1 MKNIESMN
9 PVDDLLQRSLKFGRA
24 LSESDGRMRD
34 AYETEYGENYSPACF
49 SVVAAAA
56 WRLHKRPEDLAW
68 AFRWGHRAAAIMRE
82 SPYLREYMLG
92 YTALIFTLLDPGP
105 ELERLRQD
113 FVASSQPEEP
123 LSPLGHILALQL
135 VGDVLCPRNPASLER
150 ADRILTLLEELWTP
164 AGFPED
170 RKERDDGSIPHAYL
184 TVACLIIFL
193 LAQPASDAARK
204 LQPRIEALI
213 RRACDWFYR
222 ANGPAMV
229 AVQAN
234 RSYNQLWTYPLYALL
249 AYVHRGTQAASVIE
263 QCLAVVTRTTGNLKR
278 PNFLPTGLS
287 PFASAGN
294 EPYNRVNNDIGA
306 GGVGWALLALLQ
318 ANGFKGLAPQ
328 APAPDP
334 VFVDADAGYA
344 FYHSGK
350 NGAALALRQHKWHY
364 HLPLQP
370 AWLVLDGATAP
381 FIGAKRAGMNHPL
394 AALIP
399 EPARINPWLEPYFGV
414 LAATKTGIYHRMDE
428 PVNSLP
434 KNIFQATLRPAG
446 AAAMA
451 NAARVSVQVAGEAD
465 GMAFTYRL
473 SGEIPEE
480 PWLSVP
486 VLLWDGIRE
495 LGYRIKGATVEM
507 EWAGHKYA
515 LTAAALADAAEGNPA
530 AARLTQTWLLRRE
543 RFNQTGFG
551 VTGNFALALGPV
563 RAVRV
568 TARKHF
574 P

>member
-1 MKNIESMN
+1 MN
-9 PVDDLLQRSLKFGRA
+9 PVTDLLQRSLQFARG
-24 LSESDGRMRD
+24 LSEPDGRMRD
-34 AYETEYGENYSPACF
+34 PYETEYGENYSPACF

-56 WRLHKRPEDLAW
+56 WRLHKRPEDREW

-92 YTALIFTLLDPGP
+92 YTALVFTLLDPSP

-113 FVASSQPEEP
+113 FVASSQPEEA

-135 VGDVLCPRNPASLER
+135 VGDVLCPRNSASSER
-150 ADRILTLLEELWTP
+150 AEQILTLLEELWTP

-184 TVACLIIFL
+184 TVSCLIIFL
-193 LAQPASDAARK
+193 LAKPASESARK

-213 RRACDWFYR
+213 RRACDWFYQ
-222 ANGPAMV
+222 ANGPAIF

-249 AYVHRGTQAASVIE
+249 AYVHRGAQAAPVIE
-263 QCLAVVTRTTGNLKR
+263 QCLAVVTRTTGNLAR
-278 PNFLPTGLS
+278 PNFLPTALS
-287 PFASAGN
+287 PYASAGN

-306 GGVGWALLALLQ
+306 GGVGWALLAVLQ
-318 ANGFKGLAPQ
+318 AGGFKGLAPQ
-328 APAPDP
+328 SPAPKP

-344 FYHSGK
+344 FFHSEK
-350 NGAALALRQHKWHY
+350 NGTALVLRQHKWHY

-370 AWLVLDGATAP
+370 TWLVLDGATVP
-381 FIGAKRAGMNHPL
+381 FVGAKRAGVNHPL
-394 AALIP
+394 TALIS

-414 LAATKTGIYHRMDE
+414 LAATKAGIYHRMAE

-434 KNIFQATLRPAG
+434 ENVFQAALQPAG
-446 AAAMA
+446 AATAL
-451 NAARVSVQVAGEAD
+451 AALVSVQVVPEAD
-465 GMAFTYRL
+465 GIVFTYRL
-473 SGEIPEE
+473 SGEPIEE
-480 PWLSVP
+480 MWLSIP
-486 VLLWDGIRE
+486 TLLWDGAHE
-495 LGYRIKGATVEM
+495 LGYRIKGATVEL

-515 LTAAALADAAEGNPA
+515 LTAKALADAAGGNPGSA
-530 AARLTQTWLLRRE
+530 GLMQSWLLRRE
-543 RFNQTGFG
+543 RFNHTGFG
-551 VTGNFALALGPV
+551 VTGNFALALGQV

-568 TARKHF
+568 KIRKHS

>member
-1 MKNIESMN
+1 MN
-9 PVDDLLQRSLKFGRA
+9 PVTDLLQRSLQFARG
-24 LSESDGRMRD
+24 LSEADGRMRD
-34 AYETEYGENYSPACF
+34 PYETEYGENYSPACF

-56 WRLHKRPEDLAW
+56 WRLEKRPEDLEW

-92 YTALIFTLLDPGP
+92 YTALVFTLLDPSP

-135 VGDVLCPRNPASLER
+135 VGDVLCPRSPASLER

-184 TVACLIIFL
+184 TVACLVIFL
-193 LAQPASDAARK
+193 LAKPASASAEK

-213 RRACDWFYR
+213 RRACEWFYR
-222 ANGPAMV
+222 ANGPAMF

-249 AYVHRGTQAASVIE
+249 AYVHRGAQAASAVE
-263 QCLAVVTRTTGNLKR
+263 QCLAVVTRATGNLAR

-287 PFASAGN
+287 PYASAGN

-306 GGVGWALLALLQ
+306 GGVGWALLAVLQ
-318 ANGFKGLAPQ
+318 AGGFKGLAPQ
-328 APAPDP
+328 APAPEP

-344 FYHSGK
+344 FFHSAK
-350 NGAALALRQHKWHY
+350 NGVALTLRQHKWHY

-370 AWLVLDGATAP
+370 TWLVLDGATAP
-381 FIGAKRAGMNHPL
+381 FIGAKRAGVNLPL
-394 AALIP
+394 TALIAD
-399 EPARINPWLEPYFGV
+399 PARINPWLEPYFGV
-414 LAATKTGIYHRMDE
+414 LAATKTGIFHRMDE

-434 KNIFQATLRPAG
+434 GNVFQAALRPAG
-446 AAAMA
+446 AAAT
-451 NAARVSVQVAGEAD
+451 NAAQVSVQVAPEAD
-465 GMAFTYRL
+465 GIAFTYRL
-473 SGEIPEE
+473 SGEVPEE
-480 PWLSVP
+480 LWLSVP
-486 VLLWDGIRE
+486 VLLWDGARE
-495 LGYRIKGATVEM
+495 LGYRIKGATVEL
-507 EWAGHKYA
+507 EWAGRRYD
-515 LTAAALADAAEGNPA
+515 LTAEAPADAVGGNSTA
-530 AARLTQTWLLRRE
+530 AGLKQTWLLRRE

-568 TARKHF
+568 NVRQQF